1 MSATNDQVSVTVS
14 KDGPY
19 IVSGAPPLTKR
30 TIVADAQGESVQ
42 WQEGAA
48 YDTPAKYALCRC
60 GHSRKAPF
68 CDGTHAQ
75 IGFDGTETAER
86 TPYSAQT
93 TIFDG
98 PVLALLDAKHL
109 CADGRFCDPNGKV
122 WNQVAHT
129 DDPEIRSMFLRQVH
143 LCPAGRLVAFDKVAG
158 TTIEEDLPVLI
169 VLIEDPVADC
179 SGPVWLRGGI
189 SLISADGFQYEVRN
203 RVTICRCGASRNKPF
218 CDGSHASI
226 NFKAELVE

>member
-1 MSATNDQVSVTVS
+1 MSATNNQVSVTVS

-19 IVSGAPPLTKR
+19 IVSGAPPLTKQ
-30 TIVADAQGESVQ
+30 TIVVDAQGESVQ
-42 WQEGAA
+42 WQEGAT
-48 YDTPAKYALCRC
+48 YNSPAKYALCRC

-122 WNQVAHT
+122 WYQVTHT

-143 LCPAGRLVAFDKVAG
+143 LCPAGRLVAFNKAAG
-158 TTIEEDLPVLI
+158 TTIEEDLPVSI
-169 VLIEDPVADC
+169 GLIEDPVADC
-179 SGPVWLRGGI
+179 SGPIWLRGGI
-189 SLISADGFQYEVRN
+189 SLTSADGFQYEVRN

-226 NFKAELVE
+226 NFKAETL

>member
-1 MSATNDQVSVTVS
+1 MSTTNNQVSVTVS

-19 IVSGAPPLTKR
+19 IVSGGPPLTKQ
-30 TIVADAQGESVQ
+30 TIVADVQGESVQ
-42 WQEGAA
+42 WQESAA
-48 YDTPAKYALCRC
+48 YYSPAKYALCRC

-122 WNQVAHT
+122 WSQVAHT

-143 LCPAGRLVAFDKVAG
+143 LCPAGRLVAFDKAAG
-158 TTIEEDLPVLI
+158 TAIEKDLPVSI
-169 VLIEDPVADC
+169 GLIEDPVADC
-179 SGPVWLRGGI
+179 SGPIWLRGGI
-189 SLISADGFQYEVRN
+189 SLTSADGFHYEVRN

-226 NFKAELVE
+226 KFKAELVE